1 MVDQI
6 ATINDF
12 SSTPKYLQIVNYI
25 VDRIDYNAIRPGEKL
40 PSLYEL
46 CAELNVSKR
55 TVERA
60 YDHLRKQDIIG
71 GVHGKGYYI
80 NSRQSGRGLKILLL
94 FNELSTHQKVVYDA
108 FMNELGTDF
117 NGVPVAVDLFT
128 YNNNYHIFEDLLLKH
143 WAGYSH
149 YIITPCFD
157 NDQKKTAQLLDRLPK
172 EKLILLDKQVD
183 GIRGEYGSV
192 VQNFEKDL
200 VQSLTEALPSLG
212 KYTTLNL
219 LMPPS
224 TDQPKAIIDGF
235 LTFCHAYGF
244 QANTVCGTDH
254 MNIEGGSAYICLH
267 EDDLLKVI
275 RKTKDTNY
283 RIGQQVGIIAY
294 NDTPLK
300 EILLDGI
307 TVISTDFDRM
317 GRSTADLILTNE
329 RRHIE
334 NPCRLITRRSL

>member
-1 MVDQI
+1 MVSQI
-6 ATINDF
+6 AINDF

-25 VDRIDYNAIRPGEKL
+25 VDRINYNAIRPGEKL

-80 NSRQSGRGLKILLL
+80 NSQRSGQGLKVMLL
-94 FNELSTHQKVVYDA
+94 FNELNTHQKVVYDA
-108 FMNELGTDF
+108 IVDELGTDF
-117 NGVPVAVDLFT
+117 NEIPVEVDLFT

-143 WAGYSH
+143 SAGYSH
-149 YIITPCFD
+149 YVITPCFGS
-157 NDQKKTAQLLDRLPK
+157 DQKQTAQMLDRLPK
-172 EKLILLDKQVD
+172 EKLILMDKQVD
-183 GIRGEYGSV
+183 GLRGGYGSV

-200 VQSLTEALPSLG
+200 VKSLTEALPLLG
-212 KYTTLNL
+212 KYTTLNML
-219 LMPPS
+219 LPPCS
-224 TDQPKAIIDGF
+224 NQSKAIANGF
-235 LTFCHAYGF
+235 FTFCYEHGF
-244 QANTVCGTDH
+244 QGNTTCGADH
-254 MNIEGGSAYICLH
+254 IHIEGSSAYICLS
-267 EDDLLKVI
+267 EDDLLTVI
-275 RKTKDTNY
+275 RKTKDTTY
-283 RIGQQVGIIAY
+283 QIGQQVGIIAY

-300 EILLDGI
+300 EFLMDGI

-317 GRSTADLILTNE
+317 GRSAANLVRTNE